1 MPASK
6 IPRYSIKKYIF
17 LIVLSTTIAFI
28 IAVATLSIIG
38 FPCNGILIVIVF
50 WFPLCISTVLYGFYK
65 GLVKYYG
72 LTENGGKGDM
82 KSHKEKERVKSKRV

>member
-1 MPASK
+1 MPVSK

-28 IAVATLSIIG
+28 IVVATLSIIG
-38 FPCNGILIVIVF
+38 FPCQGILITIVL
-50 WFPLCISTVLYGFYK
+50 WFPLCIFTALYGFYK

-72 LTENGGKGDM
+72 LKEDGGKREK
-82 KSHKEKERVKSKRV
+82 KSRKKKAGVRSKRI

>member
-1 MPASK
+1 MSVSK

-28 IAVATLSIIG
+28 IVVATLSIIG
-38 FPCNGILIVIVF
+38 FPCQGILITIFF
-50 WFPLCISTVLYGFYK
+50 WFPLCSFSALYGFYK

-72 LTENGGKGDM
+72 LKEDGEKEGK
-82 KSHKEKERVKSKRV
+82 KSHKKKGRAGSKRI